1 MILQRI
7 RIIMGDAGFEPGTP
21 APEVCCTEDIF
32 TSLKI
37 SNSSWFFAYCKCFLW
52 MYSTYTLLCNAV
64 FKIFN
69 IGQVSERE
77 KLHLPGQCAGEADRH
92 DRAPGGLVPR
102 GPAHCRQKR
111 HARRQSGQKGKRS
124 SSLQYVRICMNII
137 IIGIVE
143 PPRFWADRF
152 HGSPKTRSQL
162 RLRHSLEG
170 SGSMQFVNW

>member
-1 MILQRI
+1 MGHFFNYLFLASRGRFPSFVWDFYNISQWSCSASGSLWEMPDSNPGPLPQKSVALRI
-7 RIIMGDAGFEPGTP
+7 FLLHWKSLIVRGFLHTVSAFCE
-21 APEVCCTEDIF
+21 
-32 TSLKI
+32 
-37 SNSSWFFAYCKCFLW
+37 
-52 MYSTYTLLCNAV
+52 YSTYTLLCIAV

-111 HARRQSGQKGKRS
+111 HTRRQSGQKGKSS

-143 PPRFWADRF
+143 PPRF
-152 HGSPKTRSQL
+152 
-162 RLRHSLEG
+162 
-170 SGSMQFVNW
+170 